1 LIQSGLSC
9 GSSYPIIAE
18 DLQFILRTFLPELKA
33 LIMTLEGF
41 IQLDRIEQMEAF
53 WGGVFVGEL
62 CDGEF
67 KILCHQIEDFYVVYK
82 ILGGHYLD
90 SYVFKDPNLLEPYL
104 NQVDISHF
112 KGAGL

>member
-1 LIQSGLSC
+1 MKM
-9 GSSYPIIAE
+9 
-18 DLQFILRTFLPELKA
+18 DQFTR
-33 LIMTLEGF
+33 
-41 IQLDRIEQMEAF
+41 LDTMEQIEVF
-53 WGGVFVGEL
+53 WNGVFIGEL

-67 KILCHQIEDFYVVYK
+67 KIVCHQIEDFYVEYK

-112 KGAGL
+112 KAAGL

>member
-1 LIQSGLSC
+1 M
-9 GSSYPIIAE
+9 A
-18 DLQFILRTFLPELKA
+18 
-33 LIMTLEGF
+33 
-41 IQLDRIEQMEAF
+41 
-53 WGGVFVGEL
+53 
-62 CDGEF
+62 F
-67 KILCHQIEDFYVVYK
+67 KIVCHQVDDFYVVYK